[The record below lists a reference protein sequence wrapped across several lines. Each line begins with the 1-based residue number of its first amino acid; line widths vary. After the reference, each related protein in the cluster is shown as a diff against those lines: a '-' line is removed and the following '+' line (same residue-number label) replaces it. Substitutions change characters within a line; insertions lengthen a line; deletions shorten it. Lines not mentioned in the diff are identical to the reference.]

1 MNEFQAILVEI
12 IFFAG
17 RFAVPVLVIYVV
29 ARLIHHSN
37 RVEEEREANEPKPI
51 V

>member
-17 RFAVPVLVIYVV
+17 RFAVPVLVIYLV
-29 ARLIHHSN
+29 AHLIHHFD
-37 RVEEEREANEPKPI
+37 RVEEEMETNEPGPI
-51 V
+51 L

>member
-17 RFAVPVLVIYVV
+17 RFAVPVLIIYLV
-29 ARLIHHSN
+29 ARLIRHFD
-37 RVEEEREANEPKPI
+37 RADDEIETNEPKPI
-51 V
+51 A

>member
-17 RFAVPVLVIYVV
+17 RFAVPVLIIYLV
-29 ARLIHHSN
+29 ARLIHHFDQ
-37 RVEEEREANEPKPI
+37 VEEEIETHEPKPS